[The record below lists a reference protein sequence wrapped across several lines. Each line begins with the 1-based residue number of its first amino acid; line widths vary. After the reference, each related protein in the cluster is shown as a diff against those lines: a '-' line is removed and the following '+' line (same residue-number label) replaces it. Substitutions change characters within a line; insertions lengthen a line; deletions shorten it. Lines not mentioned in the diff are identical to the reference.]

1 MLVTSKQQQQKKN
14 KHLESKMNTGSNWVS
29 TSSLHSFTWNLVH
42 KFIKGMTNSMSL

>member
-1 MLVTSKQQQQKKN
+1 MCLLQAKKQKTNK
-14 KHLESKMNTGSNWVS
+14 KHLESKMNTGSYWVS